1 MIESCKNVEEKK
13 NVLRSLAEKAQKRT
27 DDLSRPSNNSTL
39 EQKMLEGKQG
49 ADERLVDELKTTV
62 EGLTNAIES
71 IDTRSRELENEL
83 QEQLLDMRETY
94 ATKAYRFV
102 WLWSI
107 ALIVIIVLQ
116 GSKSPSVHLFFF
128 EFKATEFNLDPKI
141 IVALISGVTINIV
154 AVFVVVIRNL
164 FPSEA
169 KISNSTK
176 KSNK

>member
-1 MIESCKNVEEKK
+1 
-13 NVLRSLAEKAQKRT
+13 
-27 DDLSRPSNNSTL
+27 
-39 EQKMLEGKQG
+39 
-49 ADERLVDELKTTV
+49 
-62 EGLTNAIES
+62 
-71 IDTRSRELENEL
+71 
-83 QEQLLDMRETY
+83 
-94 ATKAYRFV
+94 RFV

-169 KISNSTK
+169 KISSQTK
-176 KSNK
+176 KGS